1 MAILA
6 ITTIVL
12 GIFAI
17 ELAVLLLGRRR
28 FAASAPPS
36 RGAPHDG
43 PENLRRRQADRFA
56 TRTRRSTWASSGL
69 R

>member
-1 MAILA
+1 MVTLVIAV
-6 ITTIVL
+6 IVL

-28 FAASAPPS
+28 SVAPAPPS

-43 PENLRRRQADRFA
+43 PEKS
-56 TRTRRSTWASSGL
+56 RS

>member
-1 MAILA
+1 MATLVISE
-6 ITTIVL
+6 IVL
-12 GIFAI
+12 VTFAI

-28 FAASAPPS
+28 FAAPAPPS

-43 PENLRRRQADRFA
+43 PEKS
-56 TRTRRSTWASSGL
+56 RS

>member
-1 MAILA
+1 MATLV
-6 ITTIVL
+6 ITVIVL

-28 FAASAPPS
+28 FAAPAPPQ

-43 PENLRRRQADRFA
+43 PEKS
-56 TRTRRSTWASSGL
+56 RS